1 MGRLIAIG
9 DIHGY
14 ASSLEVL
21 IKKIDPGSRDTVVV
35 LGDFV
40 DRGPD
45 SCGVI
50 DMLINLSR
58 YCRLISLLGNH
69 DELFLSNL
77 LEPEELDVEWLA
89 FGGDTTLASY
99 GRTLDDVP
107 AEHIEFLQDCQ
118 DYYETD
124 DFFFAHGSYIEDV
137 PLADQPWSQLRWQ
150 NIRDRVPAPHCSG
163 KRAILGHTAQRDWRL
178 LVLPHLIC
186 LDTYRYGG
194 GPLSAMDVRSS
205 RVWHAWK

>member
-21 IKKIDPGSRDTVVV
+21 INKIDPGPHDKIIV

-45 SCGVI
+45 SARTI
-50 DMLINLSR
+50 DLLINLSR
-58 YCRLISLLGNH
+58 YCKLIPILGNH
-69 DELFLSNL
+69 EELLLSNL
-77 LEPEELDVEWLA
+77 FEPEHLDIEWLG
-89 FGGDTTLASY
+89 FGGDATLASY
-99 GRTLDDVP
+99 GRSLDDVP
-107 AEHIEFLQDCQ
+107 GEHIEFLQDCV

-124 DFFFAHGSYIEDV
+124 DFFFAHASYLPEV
-137 PLADQPWSQLRWQ
+137 PLADQPWDRLRWQ
-150 NIRDRVPAPHCSG
+150 SIREKVPSQHISG
-163 KRAILGHTAQRDWRL
+163 KRAIVGHTAQHDGRL

-186 LDTYRYGG
+186 MDTYRYGG
-194 GPLSAMDVRSS
+194 GPLSAMDLRSS
-205 RVWHAWK
+205 KVWHAWK